1 VQRRLF
7 HLRTETQ
14 AYIGRTIQLLPEEK
28 WVMVLAF
35 ITNITCLHELFV
47 KLQGKRILQCSLV
60 YFRVTL
66 CLPKFITTL
75 RSNKDTMCQYTILY

>member
-1 VQRRLF
+1 M
-7 HLRTETQ
+7 TD
-14 AYIGRTIQLLPEEK
+14 IGRTIPLLRDEK
-28 WVMVLAF
+28 WAMVLAF
-35 ITNITCLHELFV
+35 ITNITCLHEHCV

-75 RSNKDTMCQYTILY
+75 RSNKDTICQYTTLY